1 MKTLAILKKDMEFNS
16 NLFSLIEALKNIA
29 VAQFKILE
37 RKIRSFDRLMLTVE
51 SFFALIDTT
60 RLVHPFFNPQGRP
73 QAVVAVTSDSGLL
86 GGLNIQVV
94 NRALYELTQI
104 PGKLIVIGDRGKMYA
119 KENGVPFVAFSGIK
133 DEERYS
139 QAMQVRDYMLNK
151 ILDGTYGHLKVVYPR
166 PVSFTVQCIEV
177 ASFLPFVPKGSKAD
191 SAPRLLPDMILE
203 SNPNYIA
210 EYLLYLWIGH
220 KFYEIFG
227 LSRLAELA
235 ARFVHLEDSSQ
246 KLKDMEKKIKL
257 EYFRVRHEI
266 IDRNMRELFATR
278 LMYAYK

>member
-1 MKTLAILKKDMEFNS
+1 MKTLAIIKKDMEFNS
-16 NLFSLIEALKNIA
+16 SLFSLIEVLKNIA

-37 RKIRSFDRLMLTVE
+37 RKIRSFDKFMSTIE
-51 SFFALIDTT
+51 NFFELIDTN
-60 RLVHPFFNPQGRP
+60 RLVHPFLNPQGRP

-86 GGLNIQVV
+86 GGLNMQVV
-94 NRALYELTQI
+94 NRALYELSEI
-104 PGKLIVIGDRGKMYA
+104 PGKLIVIGERGKMYA
-119 KENGVPFVAFSGIK
+119 RENGVSFVAFSGIK
-133 DEERYS
+133 DDERYA
-139 QAMQVRDYMLNK
+139 QAMQVRDYILNK
-151 ILDGTYGHLKVVYPR
+151 FISGDYGYLKVVYPR

-177 ASFLPFVPKGSKAD
+177 ASVLPY
-191 SAPRLLPDMILE
+191 APAQRNPAQSLGALPDMLLE
-203 SNPNYIA
+203 SNPNYIV

-246 KLKDMEKKIKL
+246 RLKDMEKKIKL
-257 EYFRVRHEI
+257 EYFRVRHEL